1 MKINKSNKIFGAL
14 LPILTMA
21 LLVSCTDV
29 ESIDINRPGLEEQSP
44 ELYAKYLENLNTYK
58 RSDDHKVAYAWFD
71 NSVKAPYSHQNVYK
85 IGRAHV

>member
-1 MKINKSNKIFGAL
+1 MKRNKSNKIFGAL

-44 ELYAKYLENLNTYK
+44 ELMQIFGELEY
-58 RSDDHKVAYAWFD
+58 
-71 NSVKAPYSHQNVYK
+71 
-85 IGRAHV
+85 I